1 MSTEILSDKS
11 VGIAAAQ
18 VVSRKVAYSD
28 LDLRFKAHPNFG
40 DIVPVR
46 DIGAIKNSIR
56 NILLTDYGERPFQPG
71 LGSGITGF
79 LFEPVSPITIALMKQ
94 NIVRALKLHEPRA
107 QIRALEIQD
116 RSDENAW
123 FISLTV
129 QLQNVSELVDV
140 ELYLERIR

>member
-1 MSTEILSDKS
+1 MSTEILSDKNS
-11 VGIAAAQ
+11 GIARAQ
-18 VVSRKVAYSD
+18 VVSRSKPYSD

-40 DIVPVR
+40 DVVPIK
-46 DIGAIKNSIR
+46 DIAAIKNSIR

-79 LFEPVSPITIALMKQ
+79 LFEPVSPITVALMKQ
-94 NIVRALKLHEPRA
+94 NIVRALRIHEPRA
-107 QIRALEIQD
+107 QIRALDIQD